1 MEGDDVHDPV
11 ADTARGILDG
21 HVFLSRE
28 LADSGH
34 YPAIDIEKSI
44 SRVMPKVTTKEHQ
57 AAARKFK
64 MLYSRYMRGRELLS
78 MGAYVPGGDAEL
90 DMAVRMWPQIQRY
103 LQQDAEEA
111 HSMENALAEMMKIA
125 AAAGGSPSANSVAKQ
140 AG

>member
-1 MEGDDVHDPV
+1 V

-57 AAARKFK
+57 AAARKLK

-90 DMAVRMWPQIQRY
+90 DLAIKTWPQIRAY
-103 LQQDAEEA
+103 LQQDADDA
-111 HSMENALAEMMKIA
+111 HSMDNSIEELMKIVGA
-125 AAAGGSPSANSVAKQ
+125 VK
-140 AG
+140 

>member
-1 MEGDDVHDPV
+1 
-11 ADTARGILDG
+11 
-21 HVFLSRE
+21 
-28 LADSGH
+28 
-34 YPAIDIEKSI
+34 
-44 SRVMPKVTTKEHQ
+44 
-57 AAARKFK
+57 
-64 MLYSRYMRGRELLS
+64 MRGRELLS